1 VSAAAAPGG
10 LRDLLEA
17 IDRRTRALDAREA
30 AVETRLA
37 MLQSLEHSVG
47 DTLGRLEA
55 GGCAADGG
63 GRLRGGVTKIYENMR
78 AEQAAAILDRLDDD
92 TLRVVFAGMDPRRIG
107 AIMAEMSRERAV
119 AFTRTL
125 AADAPEAAPPP
136 ATLARR

>member
-1 VSAAAAPGG
+1 
-10 LRDLLEA
+10 LLQS
-17 IDRRTRALDAREA
+17 IDRRTAALDAREA
-30 AVETRLA
+30 AVEARAATLET
-37 MLQSLEHSVG
+37 LEHAVT
-47 DTLGRLEA
+47 DALTHLEA
-55 GGCAADGG
+55 GGCAPGTQA
-63 GRLRGGVTKIYENMR
+63 GRLRGGVTKIYEHMR

-125 AADAPEAAPPP
+125 ATDAGPDAPAAAP